1 MTIITDATD
10 KGQQLCDEWGL
21 QIESVRRRR
30 RKLMPG
36 ENAKDVGLSTKNRLM
51 YTVIDRINTEMTTTS
66 RFKRL
71 KDLDD
76 NFGFLLDVQNIK
88 NIGADDLK
96 GNVTI

>member
-1 MTIITDATD
+1 
-10 KGQQLCDEWGL
+10 
-21 QIESVRRRR
+21 
-30 RKLMPG
+30 MPG

-96 GNVTI
+96 ENVTI